1 MVFGPVFE
9 TDIWG
14 SFEWGFC
21 HIVHWL
27 SDSVNLNAHSG
38 RFLPGFKP
46 SSRSVTVILPA
57 NRSKGC
63 GKFYATNACRAQAS
77 FVAWMAARI
86 ARRFFKE
93 SAVITSRLRTLRD
106 HIRWAVSRF
115 NGEDIFYCH
124 GTDNAWDEARQL
136 VLGALHLPWEISDA
150 YLDCNLEDDEL
161 VNLQRLIKRRIDDR
175 VPTAYLLGEAWF
187 CGMSFIV
194 DERVLIPRSPIGE
207 LIENRFEPW
216 LGQDPARILDLC
228 TGSGCIGIACADVFP
243 DAEVALADLSFEAL
257 EVANQNIE
265 RHGLDERVYTVQG
278 DGFDGLPGQRF
289 DLIVSNPPY
298 VDAEDFADMPDEYQ
312 HEPELALACG
322 DDGLNLVRRM
332 LAQAADHLTEKG
344 LLIVEVGNSQVHVEA
359 LYPEVDF
366 AWLEFQRGGHGVF
379 MLTAEQCRAHQAV
392 FAARA

>member
-1 MVFGPVFE
+1 M
-9 TDIWG
+9 
-14 SFEWGFC
+14 
-21 HIVHWL
+21 
-27 SDSVNLNAHSG
+27 
-38 RFLPGFKP
+38 
-46 SSRSVTVILPA
+46 
-57 NRSKGC
+57 
-63 GKFYATNACRAQAS
+63 
-77 FVAWMAARI
+77 
-86 ARRFFKE
+86 
-93 SAVITSRLRTLRD
+93 ITSRLRTLRD

-115 NGEDIFYCH
+115 HGEDLFYGH

-136 VLGALHLPWEISDA
+136 VLGALHLPWEISDS
-150 YLDCNLEDDEL
+150 YLDCNLEDEEL
-161 VNLQRLIKRRIDDR
+161 VNLQRLIKRRIDER
-175 VPTAYLLGEAWF
+175 IPTAYLLGEAWF

-216 LGQDPARILDLC
+216 LDSEPARILDLC
-228 TGSGCIGIACADVFP
+228 AGSGCIGIACADVFP
-243 DAEVALADLSFEAL
+243 EAEVTLADLSFEAL

-322 DDGLNLVRRM
+322 TDGLNLVRRM

-359 LYPEVDF
+359 LYPEVSF

-379 MLTAEQCRAHQAV
+379 MLTAEQCRQHQAV
-392 FAARA
+392 FAARV